1 MSVPRSWHVR
11 GRVMP
16 LDRPLVMGIVNV
28 TPDSFSDGGE
38 FLAPADAL
46 TRVRAM
52 VADGADLIDVGGES
66 TRPHG
71 ARAVTIGEELA
82 RVLPV
87 VRAIAA
93 GDPRVVISVDT
104 VKSEVAEAALDAG
117 AHVVNDVSAL
127 RLDPRMARVIARTG
141 AGAILMHSRGGV
153 ADMGTYLH
161 ADYDGDVLDAVERE
175 LASQLA
181 VARDAGI
188 PDERLAIDPGLG
200 FAKRPEDSLRVLAC
214 LARVARLG
222 YPVVVGASR
231 KRLIGSLTGVPQ
243 PAARVHGSV
252 GAALAAYERGAAI
265 LRVHDVRATR
275 QALDVAAAVRRAEH
289 ASPCAPVA

>member
-175 LASQLA
+175 LASQL
-181 VARDAGI
+181 
-188 PDERLAIDPGLG
+188 G